1 MAGFLHFETGVYVV
15 AMTKF
20 TDFETL
26 KRPGSPNTFLVAPD
40 GLCNNAAP
48 DQAAPVFPMQPSDL
62 SRKLRGVVESEGSW
76 KDLSVSDD
84 GLKMHFVAVSSL
96 LRFKDDVSIE
106 ILPNASDPAQS
117 TLAVYSASRVGHS
130 DLGANGKRVRGL
142 LSMLG

>member
-1 MAGFLHFETGVYVV
+1 
-15 AMTKF
+15 MTEF
-20 TDFETL
+20 IDFETL

-40 GLCNNAAP
+40 GLCSNATP
-48 DQAAPVFPMQPSDL
+48 DQESPTFPMQPSDL
-62 SRKLRGVVESEGSW
+62 SRKLRGVVDSEGSW

-106 ILPNASDPAQS
+106 ILPDATHPAQS
-117 TLAVYSASRVGHS
+117 RLAVYSASRVGHS

>member
-1 MAGFLHFETGVYVV
+1 
-15 AMTKF
+15 MTEF
-20 TDFETL
+20 IDFETL

-40 GLCNNAAP
+40 GLCNNATP
-48 DQAAPVFPMQPSDL
+48 DQESPIFPMQPSDL
-62 SRKLRGVVESEGSW
+62 SRKLRGVVDSEGSW
-76 KDLSVSDD
+76 KDLSVSED

-106 ILPNASDPAQS
+106 ILPDAANPAQS
-117 TLAVYSASRVGHS
+117 ALAVYSASRVGHS